1 MCCAL
6 LEKLPAKQSGGSESS
21 SLSGEGKGLFAC
33 FVLGGLG
40 LGLVCVGFFYF

>member
-21 SLSGEGKGLFAC
+21 LLGGEGKGLFAC
-33 FVLGGLG
+33 FLFGVLGLF
-40 LGLVCVGFFYF
+40 VVFF